1 MMPRAKSVGAQRL
14 AFDGTAD
21 RPILAALIRNR
32 WMIAARGGVAI
43 LFGLALLRWPPVT
56 LPVVVTL
63 FGLYAVIDGG
73 LALAA
78 AFRTDAR
85 LRHVWP
91 VALEG
96 TVSVVVGIVA
106 LLWPLRV
113 SHDLIQ
119 VLVTWGV
126 ATGVLEFLAALH
138 VSWKRASHWL
148 LLTGGLSSLFLAIMI
163 ALLPYADV
171 ARTVEII
178 GVYALV
184 FGALMAAAAYAFPG
198 DEPMYREILSRKG
211 GRR

>member
-1 MMPRAKSVGAQRL
+1 MMARVKPLDVRPVDFNGE
-14 AFDGTAD
+14 AD

-32 WMIAARGGVAI
+32 GMIAARGGVAI

-56 LPVVVTL
+56 LPTVVTL
-63 FGLYAVIDGG
+63 FGLYALIDGG

-78 AFRTDAR
+78 AFRTHAR

-96 TVSVVVGIVA
+96 LVSVVLGTIA

-126 ATGVLEFLAALH
+126 GTGVLEIIAAAH
-138 VSWKRASHWL
+138 VSWKRGVHWL
-148 LLTGGLSSLFLAIMI
+148 LVTGGVSSLSLAIMI
-163 ALLPYADV
+163 ALLPHADV
-171 ARTVEII
+171 APTVEILGI
-178 GVYALV
+178 YALV
-184 FGALMAAAAYAFPG
+184 FGALMAGAAYAFSG
-198 DEPMYREILSRKG
+198 DESMRGAIVRSVG
-211 GRR
+211 GR